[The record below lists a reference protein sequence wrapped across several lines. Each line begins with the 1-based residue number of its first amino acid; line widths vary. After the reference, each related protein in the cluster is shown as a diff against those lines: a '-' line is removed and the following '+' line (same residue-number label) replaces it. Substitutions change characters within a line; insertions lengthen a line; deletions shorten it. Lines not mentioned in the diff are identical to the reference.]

1 MTTTRRELLLRA
13 GALTC
18 GGLASRLAPISILG
32 LGSAARAQAAADYK
46 ALVCVFLYGGVDG
59 NNLVI
64 PADTAGYALYSG
76 VRPVSSGVNL
86 AQAEILGIQPTN
98 TATAYGLHPELAE
111 IHPLF
116 AQGRMAILA
125 NVGPLNEPTT
135 KANYLAKRP
144 ANLFSHSDQQNQ
156 WQSSVSDGP
165 SRSGWGGRIAD
176 QLATVNGTFPVITS
190 IAGASLFISGNATS
204 PLALPQ
210 SGAITLNG
218 LNGTAAATAR
228 RAAVDAILA
237 ADRGNSYVKAAGD
250 ITRQALAL
258 STIVNPILS
267 STTSSIQG
275 LFAGQTSSIAQQLL
289 QVAKLIEGRS
299 QTGARRQV
307 FFVSLGGFDTH
318 SNELPTLA
326 TLLGQLSPALRSFY
340 DATAQL
346 GVSGQVTTFTLSDFG
361 RTLQPASGAGTD
373 HAWGNHHFILGGAVQ
388 GGKMY
393 GTYPTLARTGP
404 DDADTAGRWIPTTS
418 IEQYGATLARWFGVP
433 EASLA
438 TVFPSLGKF
447 SSSNLG
453 FLA

>member
-1 MTTTRRELLLRA
+1 MKTTRREFLLRA
-13 GALTC
+13 GALTS
-18 GGLASRLAPISILG
+18 GGLAARLAPMSALG
-32 LGSAARAQAAADYK
+32 LASTAHAQAANDYK

-64 PADTAGYALYSG
+64 PADSAGYAQYSG
-76 VRPVSSGVNL
+76 VRPASSGVNIT
-86 AQAEILGIQPTN
+86 QAEMLGIQPGN

-135 KANYLAKRP
+135 KATYLAKRP

-156 WQSSVSDGP
+156 WQSSVSDGQ

-176 QLATVNGTFPVITS
+176 QMATVNGTFPVITS
-190 IAGASLFISGNATS
+190 IAGASLFTSGDATS

-210 SGAITLNG
+210 SGAITLAGFNS
-218 LNGTAAATAR
+218 TAAASAR
-228 RAAVDAILA
+228 RAALDAILA
-237 ADRGNSYVKAAGD
+237 ADRDNAYVKAAGD
-250 ITRQALAL
+250 ITRQALSL
-258 STIVNPILS
+258 STVVNPILS
-267 STTSSIQG
+267 STTSTIQG
-275 LFAGQTSSIAQQLL
+275 LFAGQTSSIALQLL
-289 QVAKLIEGRS
+289 QVAKLIEGRA
-299 QTGARRQV
+299 QTGAHRQV

-318 SNELPTLA
+318 SNELATLT
-326 TLLGQLSPALRSFY
+326 TLLGQLSPALRTFY

-346 GVSGQVTTFTLSDFG
+346 GVASQVTTFTLSDFG

-393 GTYPTLARTGP
+393 GTYPTLARAGP
-404 DDADTAGRWIPTTS
+404 DDADTSGRWIPSTS
-418 IEQYGATLARWFGVP
+418 VEQYGATLARWFGVP
-433 EASLA
+433 EASL
-438 TVFPSLGKF
+438 TMIFPRLSRF
-447 SSSNLG
+447 PSSNLG